1 MLFLAVTLFVVLCNI
16 SLGLITLF
24 KNPKS
29 ASGILFFILSIIL
42 ALWAITNYFSLQ
54 DLPPETILFWIRA
67 VMFVTGAMF
76 AVLYLLTD
84 TFPKNSLSI
93 GRIRLVLVIGFILLT
108 QILST
113 TDLVFQR
120 VEVNNGAVNPIPG
133 PAIPIVAVNFVGF
146 LLLTLITLYKKN
158 RSSIGLE
165 RIRLKYLIFGITLT
179 FILAITTNFIFVVF
193 LKLTSFVALGP
204 LFALILVGFIAY
216 AIVKH
221 RFLDIRLVVAR
232 SVSYFLLMLI
242 AGVFYASGLFVVG
255 TFITK
260 QPNTSTNLIT
270 STILALIIALSFQT
284 FLRFFEK
291 LTDSIF
297 YKDHYSPQLLLSA
310 LGRIMASTLNLNE
323 LSTKL
328 LKELVTQIKI
338 SGGYIVIKHNLSPIK
353 IIAVGVEKQVQFKEE
368 EIQLLIRQAGEEN
381 IIIFEELSES
391 GIKTIMRENNLS
403 IILPLV
409 MEGESMGAILLG
421 GKSSGEIYSE
431 EDINLLKILGPEAA
445 VAIRNGLSY
454 EEIKRFNIRLS
465 EEIKSATV
473 DLQEANSRLKTIDK
487 LKDDFVSIAS
497 HELRT
502 PMTAIRSYAWM
513 ALHRSDVLLSQNLEK
528 YVTRIL
534 ISTER
539 LINLVNDMLNV
550 SRIES
555 GKIEIKPE
563 PVDLILLIKDII
575 DEVYFSKSEEKKIS
589 FMVLEK
595 QTPKVFADPEKLRQ
609 VFLNLVGNSLKF
621 TPNGGRI
628 IFDFFTDGRVVETS
642 VTDSGVGISKEDL
655 SKLFNKFSRLDSSY
669 TAAAT
674 SGGTGLGLYISKNLV
689 QLMHGKI
696 WASSEGLGK
705 GTTFTVSLPVAS
717 AEVLKDIEKYSVAPK
732 GEVKGLEPVAI

>member
-260 QPNTSTNLIT
+260 QPNWLIK
-270 STILALIIALSFQT
+270 SWS
-284 FLRFFEK
+284 
-291 LTDSIF
+291 
-297 YKDHYSPQLLLSA
+297 
-310 LGRIMASTLNLNE
+310 
-323 LSTKL
+323 
-328 LKELVTQIKI
+328 LKQ
-338 SGGYIVIKHNLSPIK
+338 
-353 IIAVGVEKQVQFKEE
+353 
-368 EIQLLIRQAGEEN
+368 
-381 IIIFEELSES
+381 IIIYV
-391 GIKTIMRENNLS
+391 K
-403 IILPLV
+403 
-409 MEGESMGAILLG
+409 
-421 GKSSGEIYSE
+421 K
-431 EDINLLKILGPEAA
+431 
-445 VAIRNGLSY
+445 
-454 EEIKRFNIRLS
+454 
-465 EEIKSATV
+465 
-473 DLQEANSRLKTIDK
+473 LKT
-487 LKDDFVSIAS
+487 V
-497 HELRT
+497 
-502 PMTAIRSYAWM
+502 Y
-513 ALHRSDVLLSQNLEK
+513 Q
-528 YVTRIL
+528 
-534 ISTER
+534 
-539 LINLVNDMLNV
+539 LNV
-550 SRIES
+550 S
-555 GKIEIKPE
+555 
-563 PVDLILLIKDII
+563 
-575 DEVYFSKSEEKKIS
+575 
-589 FMVLEK
+589 
-595 QTPKVFADPEKLRQ
+595 
-609 VFLNLVGNSLKF
+609 LNHNVHDVVTRLVGLRNVH
-621 TPNGGRI
+621 
-628 IFDFFTDGRVVETS
+628 DVVT
-642 VTDSGVGISKEDL
+642 
-655 SKLFNKFSRLDSSY
+655 F
-669 TAAAT
+669 AT
-674 SGGTGLGLYISKNLV
+674 
-689 QLMHGKI
+689 
-696 WASSEGLGK
+696 
-705 GTTFTVSLPVAS
+705 
-717 AEVLKDIEKYSVAPK
+717 
-732 GEVKGLEPVAI
+732 